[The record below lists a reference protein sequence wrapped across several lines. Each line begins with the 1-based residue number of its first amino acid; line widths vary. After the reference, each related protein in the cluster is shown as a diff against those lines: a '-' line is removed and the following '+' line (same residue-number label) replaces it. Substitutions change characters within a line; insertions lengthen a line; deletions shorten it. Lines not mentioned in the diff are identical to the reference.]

1 MINKMKKIILIF
13 LIFFLYTEDVFPSN
27 KILST
32 DEAVVALLGSP
43 DETEIRIQKITE
55 NLYLFFGLGGNIAV
69 SIGDDGV
76 LIVDDQIPSLI
87 PKIKDAIKEIGGG
100 DLVYTIN
107 THWHFDHAEGNLA
120 LDPKITKIISQSNA
134 REYMAKGG
142 LIDMVANRINQEP
155 YPDYALPV
163 ITYENG
169 MTLYFNNEEIEIV
182 HFGPAHT
189 SGDSA
194 VIFHNQNA
202 VHYGDVFVTE
212 GYPFIDVSSGGS
224 IDGIINFLSKSLT
237 KLKPGAIILPGHGEI
252 ATIQDVED
260 TIIMLKT
267 VRERILKGSTP
278 FSIKFAEVKISS
290 SFAVIYLTSIVPL
303 RKGLSSGYNN
313 PFDGKDR
320 TSVGNP
326 Y

>member
-267 VRERILKGSTP
+267 VRERIIKMIDEGKSLQEVIDAKPTKDFDEKYPDWLGNFVNRAYTSLKEE
-278 FSIKFAEVKISS
+278 K
-290 SFAVIYLTSIVPL
+290 
-303 RKGLSSGYNN
+303 
-313 PFDGKDR
+313 
-320 TSVGNP
+320 
-326 Y
+326 

>member
-1 MINKMKKIILIF
+1 MINKMKKIILIL

-32 DEAVVALLGSP
+32 DGAVVALLGSP

-169 MTLYFNNEEIEIV
+169 MTLFFNNEEIEIV

-267 VRERILKGSTP
+267 VRERILKMINEGKSLQ
-278 FSIKFAEVKISS
+278 EVIDAKPTKD
-290 SFAVIYLTSIVPL
+290 FDEKYPDWLGNFVNRAYTSL
-303 RKGLSSGYNN
+303 KEE
-313 PFDGKDR
+313 K
-320 TSVGNP
+320 
-326 Y
+326 

>member
-1 MINKMKKIILIF
+1 MKKIIIIF
-13 LIFFLYTEDVFPSN
+13 SIIFLYTEDVFPSN

-32 DEAVVALLGSP
+32 DEAVVELLGSP
-43 DETEIRIQKITE
+43 DKTEIRIQKITE

-134 REYMAKGG
+134 RDYMAKGG
-142 LIDMVANRINQEP
+142 LIDMVANRINQKP

-267 VRERILKGSTP
+267 VRERILKMIDEGKSLQ
-278 FSIKFAEVKISS
+278 EVIDAKPTKD
-290 SFAVIYLTSIVPL
+290 FDEKYPDWLGNFVNRAYTSL
-303 RKGLSSGYNN
+303 K
-313 PFDGKDR
+313 KEK
-320 TSVGNP
+320 
-326 Y
+326 

>member
-1 MINKMKKIILIF
+1 MKKLIF
-13 LIFFLYTEDVFPSN
+13 SIFAIFLYTEDVFSSN
-27 KILST
+27 DILST
-32 DEAVVALLGSP
+32 DEAVEQLLGSP
-43 DETEIRIQKITE
+43 DEAKIRIQKITD
-55 NLYLFFGLGGNIAV
+55 NLYLFFGLGGNVAV

-100 DLVYTIN
+100 DLVYAIN

-134 REYMAKGG
+134 RDYMSKGG
-142 LIDMVANRINQEP
+142 IINMVSSRINQEP

-169 MTLYFNNEEIEIV
+169 MTLYFNDEEIEIV

-202 VHYGDVFVTE
+202 IHYGDVFVTE

-224 IDGIINFLSKSLT
+224 IDGVINFLSKSLE
-237 KLKPGAIILPGHGEI
+237 KLKPGAIILPGHGEVGN
-252 ATIQDVED
+252 IQDVRD
-260 TIIMLKT
+260 MIKMLET
-267 VRERILKGSTP
+267 VRDRISKMIDEGKSLQEVIDAKPTKDFDEKYPDWLDNFVNRAYTSLK
-278 FSIKFAEVKISS
+278 E
-290 SFAVIYLTSIVPL
+290 
-303 RKGLSSGYNN
+303 
-313 PFDGKDR
+313 GK
-320 TSVGNP
+320 
-326 Y
+326 

>member
-1 MINKMKKIILIF
+1 MKKIM
-13 LIFFLYTEDVFPSN
+13 LIFFVIFFYTQDVFSSDD
-27 KILST
+27 ILST
-32 DEAVVALLGSP
+32 DEAVEQLLGSP
-43 DETEIRIQKITE
+43 DEAKIRIQKITD

-100 DLVYTIN
+100 ELVYTIN

-134 REYMAKGG
+134 RDYMSRGG
-142 LIDMVANRINQEP
+142 LIDMVNSRINQEP

-169 MTLYFNNEEIEIV
+169 MTLYFNDEEIEIV

-202 VHYGDVFVTE
+202 IHYGDVFVTE

-224 IDGIINFLSKSLT
+224 IDGIINFLSKSLD

-252 ATIQDVED
+252 GDIQDVRD
-260 TIIMLKT
+260 MISMLKT
-267 VRERILKGSTP
+267 VRDRISNMIDEGKSLQEVIDAKPTKDFDEKYPDWLGNFVNRAYASLK
-278 FSIKFAEVKISS
+278 E
-290 SFAVIYLTSIVPL
+290 
-303 RKGLSSGYNN
+303 
-313 PFDGKDR
+313 GK
-320 TSVGNP
+320 
-326 Y
+326 

>member
-1 MINKMKKIILIF
+1 MKKLILSIF
-13 LIFFLYTEDVFPSN
+13 AIFLYTEDVFSSN
-27 KILST
+27 DILST
-32 DEAVVALLGSP
+32 DEAVEQLLGSP
-43 DETEIRIQKITE
+43 DEAKIRIQKITD
-55 NLYLFFGLGGNIAV
+55 NLYLFFGLGGNVAV

-100 DLVYTIN
+100 DLVYAIN

-120 LDPKITKIISQSNA
+120 LDPRITKIISQSNA
-134 REYMAKGG
+134 RDYMSKGG
-142 LIDMVANRINQEP
+142 IINMVSSRINQEP

-169 MTLYFNNEEIEIV
+169 MTLYFNDEEIEIV

-202 VHYGDVFVTE
+202 IHYGDVFVTE

-224 IDGIINFLSKSLT
+224 IDGVINFLSKSLE
-237 KLKPGAIILPGHGEI
+237 KLKPGAIILPGHGEVGN
-252 ATIQDVED
+252 IQDVRD
-260 TIIMLKT
+260 MIKMLET
-267 VRERILKGSTP
+267 VRDRISKMIDEGKSLQEVIDAKPTKDFDEKYPDWLGNFVNRAYASLK
-278 FSIKFAEVKISS
+278 E
-290 SFAVIYLTSIVPL
+290 
-303 RKGLSSGYNN
+303 
-313 PFDGKDR
+313 GK
-320 TSVGNP
+320 
-326 Y
+326 

>member
-43 DETEIRIQKITE
+43 HETEIRIQKITE

-267 VRERILKGSTP
+267 VRERILKMINEGKSLQ
-278 FSIKFAEVKISS
+278 EVIDAKPTKD
-290 SFAVIYLTSIVPL
+290 FDEKYPDWLGNFVNRAYTSL
-303 RKGLSSGYNN
+303 KEE
-313 PFDGKDR
+313 K
-320 TSVGNP
+320 
-326 Y
+326 

>member
-1 MINKMKKIILIF
+1 MKKLVLSFFVI
-13 LIFFLYTEDVFPSN
+13 FLYTEDVFSSN
-27 KILST
+27 DILST
-32 DEAVVALLGSP
+32 DEAVEQLLGSP
-43 DETEIRIQKITE
+43 DEAKIRIQKITD

-120 LDPKITKIISQSNA
+120 LDPNITKIISQSNA
-134 REYMAKGG
+134 RDYMSRGG
-142 LIDMVANRINQEP
+142 LIDMVSSRINQEP

-169 MTLYFNNEEIEIV
+169 MTLYFNDEEIEIV

-202 VHYGDVFVTE
+202 IHYGDVFVTE

-224 IDGIINFLSKSLT
+224 IDGIINFLSKSLE
-237 KLKPGAIILPGHGEI
+237 KLKPGAIILPGHGE
-252 ATIQDVED
+252 TGNIQDVKD
-260 TIIMLKT
+260 MISMLET
-267 VRERILKGSTP
+267 VRDRISKMIDEGKSLQEVIDAKPTKDFDEKYPDWLGNFVNRAYASLK
-278 FSIKFAEVKISS
+278 E
-290 SFAVIYLTSIVPL
+290 
-303 RKGLSSGYNN
+303 
-313 PFDGKDR
+313 GK
-320 TSVGNP
+320 
-326 Y
+326 

>member
-1 MINKMKKIILIF
+1 MKKLVLSFFVI
-13 LIFFLYTEDVFPSN
+13 FLYTEDVFSSN
-27 KILST
+27 DILST
-32 DEAVVALLGSP
+32 DEAVEQLLGSP
-43 DETEIRIQKITE
+43 DEAKIRIQKITD

-120 LDPKITKIISQSNA
+120 LDPNITKIISQSNA
-134 REYMAKGG
+134 RDYMSRGG
-142 LIDMVANRINQEP
+142 LIDMVSSRINQEP

-169 MTLYFNNEEIEIV
+169 MTLYFNDEEIEIV

-202 VHYGDVFVTE
+202 IHYGDVFVTE

-224 IDGIINFLSKSLT
+224 IDGIINFLSKSLE
-237 KLKPGAIILPGHGEI
+237 KLKPGATILPGHGEI
-252 ATIQDVED
+252 ANIQDVKD
-260 TIIMLKT
+260 MISMLET
-267 VRERILKGSTP
+267 VRDRISKMIDEGKSLQEVIDAKPTKDFDEKYPDWLGNFVNRAYASLK
-278 FSIKFAEVKISS
+278 E
-290 SFAVIYLTSIVPL
+290 
-303 RKGLSSGYNN
+303 
-313 PFDGKDR
+313 GK
-320 TSVGNP
+320 
-326 Y
+326 

>member
-1 MINKMKKIILIF
+1 MIKIIISF
-13 LIFFLYTEDVFPSN
+13 LIIFFYTEDVFPSN
-27 KILST
+27 KVIST
-32 DEAVVALLGSP
+32 DEAVVELLGSP

-55 NLYLFFGLGGNIAV
+55 NLFLFFGLGGNIAV
-69 SIGDDGV
+69 LIGDDGV

-120 LDPKITKIISQSNA
+120 LDPNITKIISQSNA
-134 REYMAKGG
+134 RDYMAKGG
-142 LIDMVANRINQEP
+142 LIDMVSNRINQEP

-163 ITYENG
+163 ITYKNG

-202 VHYGDVFVTE
+202 IHYGDVFVTE

-224 IDGIINFLSKSLT
+224 INGIINFLSQSLT
-237 KLKPGAIILPGHGEI
+237 KLKSGAIILPGHGEI

-260 TIIMLKT
+260 TISMLKI
-267 VRERILKGSTP
+267 VRGRILKMIDEGKSLQ
-278 FSIKFAEVKISS
+278 EVIDAKPTKD
-290 SFAVIYLTSIVPL
+290 FDEKYPDWLGNFVNRAYTSLKEV
-303 RKGLSSGYNN
+303 R
-313 PFDGKDR
+313 
-320 TSVGNP
+320 
-326 Y
+326 

>member
-1 MINKMKKIILIF
+1 MKKIILSFFI
-13 LIFFLYTEDVFPSN
+13 IFLYTEDVFSSN
-27 KILST
+27 DILST
-32 DEAVVALLGSP
+32 DEAVEQLLGSP
-43 DETEIRIQKITE
+43 DEAKIRIQKITD

-87 PKIKDAIKEIGGG
+87 PKIKDAIKKIGGG

-120 LDPKITKIISQSNA
+120 LDPNITKIISQSNA
-134 REYMAKGG
+134 RDYMSRGG
-142 LIDMVANRINQEP
+142 LIDMVSSRINQEP

-169 MTLYFNNEEIEIV
+169 MTLYFNDEEIEIV

-202 VHYGDVFVTE
+202 IHYGDVFVTE

-224 IDGIINFLSKSLT
+224 IDGIINFLSKSLE

-252 ATIQDVED
+252 ANIQDVKD
-260 TIIMLKT
+260 MIGMLET
-267 VRERILKGSTP
+267 VRDRISKMIDEGKSLQEVIDAKPTKDFDEKYPDWLGNFVNRAYASLK
-278 FSIKFAEVKISS
+278 E
-290 SFAVIYLTSIVPL
+290 
-303 RKGLSSGYNN
+303 
-313 PFDGKDR
+313 GK
-320 TSVGNP
+320 
-326 Y
+326 

>member
-1 MINKMKKIILIF
+1 MIKIIISF
-13 LIFFLYTEDVFPSN
+13 LIIFFYTEDVFPSN
-27 KILST
+27 KVIST
-32 DEAVVALLGSP
+32 DEAVVELLGSP
-43 DETEIRIQKITE
+43 EETEIRIQKITE

-120 LDPKITKIISQSNA
+120 LDPNITKIISQSNA
-134 REYMAKGG
+134 RDYMAKGG
-142 LIDMVANRINQEP
+142 LIDMVSNRINQEP

-202 VHYGDVFVTE
+202 IHYGDVFVTE

-224 IDGIINFLSKSLT
+224 INGIINFLSQSLT
-237 KLKPGAIILPGHGEI
+237 KLKSGAIILPGHGEI

-260 TIIMLKT
+260 TISMLKII
-267 VRERILKGSTP
+267 RGRILKMIDEGKSLQ
-278 FSIKFAEVKISS
+278 EVIDAKPTKD
-290 SFAVIYLTSIVPL
+290 FDEKYPDWLGNFVNRAYTSL
-303 RKGLSSGYNN
+303 KE
-313 PFDGKDR
+313 DK
-320 TSVGNP
+320 
-326 Y
+326 

>member
-1 MINKMKKIILIF
+1 MKKLILSIF
-13 LIFFLYTEDVFPSN
+13 AIFLYTEDVFSSN
-27 KILST
+27 DILST
-32 DEAVVALLGSP
+32 DEAVEQLLGSP
-43 DETEIRIQKITE
+43 DEAKIRIQKITD
-55 NLYLFFGLGGNIAV
+55 NLYLFFGLGGNVAV

-76 LIVDDQIPSLI
+76 LIVDDQIPSLV

-100 DLVYTIN
+100 DLVYAIN

-120 LDPKITKIISQSNA
+120 LDPRITKIISQSNA
-134 REYMAKGG
+134 RDYMSKGG
-142 LIDMVANRINQEP
+142 IINMVSSRINQEP

-169 MTLYFNNEEIEIV
+169 MTLYFNDEEIEIV

-202 VHYGDVFVTE
+202 IHYGDVFVTE

-224 IDGIINFLSKSLT
+224 IDGVINFLSKSLE

-252 ATIQDVED
+252 GNIQDVKD
-260 TIIMLKT
+260 MINMLET
-267 VRERILKGSTP
+267 VRDRISKMIDEGKSLQEVIDAKPTKDFDEKYPDWLDNFVNRAYTSLK
-278 FSIKFAEVKISS
+278 E
-290 SFAVIYLTSIVPL
+290 
-303 RKGLSSGYNN
+303 
-313 PFDGKDR
+313 GK
-320 TSVGNP
+320 
-326 Y
+326 

>member
-1 MINKMKKIILIF
+1 MKKLVLSFFVI
-13 LIFFLYTEDVFPSN
+13 FLYTEYVFSSN
-27 KILST
+27 DILST
-32 DEAVVALLGSP
+32 DEAVEQLLGSP
-43 DETEIRIQKITE
+43 DEAKIRIQKITD

-120 LDPKITKIISQSNA
+120 LDPNITKIISQSNA
-134 REYMAKGG
+134 RDYMSRGG
-142 LIDMVANRINQEP
+142 LIDMVSSRINQEP

-169 MTLYFNNEEIEIV
+169 MTLYFNDEEIEIV

-202 VHYGDVFVTE
+202 IHYGDVFVTE

-224 IDGIINFLSKSLT
+224 IDGIINFLSKSLE
-237 KLKPGAIILPGHGEI
+237 KLKPGAIILPGHGE
-252 ATIQDVED
+252 TGNIQDVKD
-260 TIIMLKT
+260 MISMLET
-267 VRERILKGSTP
+267 VRDRISKMIDEGKSLQEVIDAKPTKDFDEKYPDWLGNFVNRAYASLK
-278 FSIKFAEVKISS
+278 E
-290 SFAVIYLTSIVPL
+290 
-303 RKGLSSGYNN
+303 
-313 PFDGKDR
+313 GK
-320 TSVGNP
+320 
-326 Y
+326 

>member
-224 IDGIINFLSKSLT
+224 IDGLINFLSKSLT

-267 VRERILKGSTP
+267 VRERILKMINEGKSLQ
-278 FSIKFAEVKISS
+278 EVIDAKPTKD
-290 SFAVIYLTSIVPL
+290 FDEKYPDWLGNFVNRAYTSL
-303 RKGLSSGYNN
+303 KEE
-313 PFDGKDR
+313 K
-320 TSVGNP
+320 
-326 Y
+326 

>member
-1 MINKMKKIILIF
+1 MKKIMLSF
-13 LIFFLYTEDVFPSN
+13 FVIFFYTQDVFSSN
-27 KILST
+27 DILST
-32 DEAVVALLGSP
+32 DEAVEQLLGSP
-43 DETEIRIQKITE
+43 DEAKIRIQKITD

-100 DLVYTIN
+100 ELVYTIN

-134 REYMAKGG
+134 RDYMSKGG
-142 LIDMVANRINQEP
+142 LIDMVSSRINQEP

-169 MTLYFNNEEIEIV
+169 MTLYFNDEEIEIV

-202 VHYGDVFVTE
+202 IHYGDVFVTE

-224 IDGIINFLSKSLT
+224 IDGIINFLSKSLD

-252 ATIQDVED
+252 GDIQDVRD
-260 TIIMLKT
+260 MISMLKT
-267 VRERILKGSTP
+267 VRDRISNMIDEGKSLQEVIDAKPTKDFDEKYPDWLGNFVNRAYASLK
-278 FSIKFAEVKISS
+278 E
-290 SFAVIYLTSIVPL
+290 
-303 RKGLSSGYNN
+303 
-313 PFDGKDR
+313 GK
-320 TSVGNP
+320 
-326 Y
+326 

>member
-1 MINKMKKIILIF
+1 MKKIILSFFI
-13 LIFFLYTEDVFPSN
+13 IFLYTEDVFSSN
-27 KILST
+27 DILST
-32 DEAVVALLGSP
+32 DEAVEQLLGSP
-43 DETEIRIQKITE
+43 DEAKIRIQKITD

-120 LDPKITKIISQSNA
+120 LDPNITKIISQSNA
-134 REYMAKGG
+134 RDYMSRGG
-142 LIDMVANRINQEP
+142 LIDMVSSRINQEP

-169 MTLYFNNEEIEIV
+169 MTLYFNDEEIEIV

-202 VHYGDVFVTE
+202 IHYGDVFVTE

-224 IDGIINFLSKSLT
+224 IDGIINFLSKSLE

-252 ATIQDVED
+252 ANIQDVKD
-260 TIIMLKT
+260 MISMLEI
-267 VRERILKGSTP
+267 VRDRISKMIDEGKSLQEVIDAKPTKDFDEKYPDWLGNFVNRAYASLK
-278 FSIKFAEVKISS
+278 E
-290 SFAVIYLTSIVPL
+290 
-303 RKGLSSGYNN
+303 
-313 PFDGKDR
+313 GK
-320 TSVGNP
+320 
-326 Y
+326 

>member
-1 MINKMKKIILIF
+1 MKKIIISF
-13 LIFFLYTEDVFPSN
+13 FIIFFYTEDVFPSN
-27 KILST
+27 KAIST
-32 DEAVVALLGSP
+32 DEAVVELLGSP
-43 DETEIRIQKITE
+43 EETKIRIQKITE

-69 SIGDDGV
+69 LIGDDGV

-120 LDPKITKIISQSNA
+120 LDPNITKIISQSNA
-134 REYMAKGG
+134 RDYMAKGG
-142 LIDMVANRINQEP
+142 LIDMVANKINQEP

-202 VHYGDVFVTE
+202 VHFGDVFVTE

-224 IDGIINFLSKSLT
+224 INGIINFLSQSLT

-260 TIIMLKT
+260 TIGMLKI
-267 VRERILKGSTP
+267 VRERILKMIDEGKSLQ
-278 FSIKFAEVKISS
+278 EVIDAKPTKD
-290 SFAVIYLTSIVPL
+290 FDEKYPDCLGNFVNRAYTSL
-303 RKGLSSGYNN
+303 KE
-313 PFDGKDR
+313 GK
-320 TSVGNP
+320 
-326 Y
+326 

>member
-1 MINKMKKIILIF
+1 MKKIIIYF
-13 LIFFLYTEDVFPSN
+13 LIIFFYTEDVFPSN
-27 KILST
+27 KVIST
-32 DEAVVALLGSP
+32 DEAVVELLGSP
-43 DETEIRIQKITE
+43 EETEIRIQKITE

-120 LDPKITKIISQSNA
+120 LDPNITKIISQSNA
-134 REYMAKGG
+134 RDYMAKGG

-163 ITYENG
+163 ITYKNG

-202 VHYGDVFVTE
+202 IHYGDVFVTE

-224 IDGIINFLSKSLT
+224 INGIINFLSQSLT
-237 KLKPGAIILPGHGEI
+237 KLKFGAIILPGHGEI

-260 TIIMLKT
+260 TISMLKI
-267 VRERILKGSTP
+267 VRGRILKMIDEGKSLQ
-278 FSIKFAEVKISS
+278 EVIDAKPTKD
-290 SFAVIYLTSIVPL
+290 FDEKYPDWLGNFVNRAYTSL
-303 RKGLSSGYNN
+303 KEE
-313 PFDGKDR
+313 K
-320 TSVGNP
+320 
-326 Y
+326 

>member
-43 DETEIRIQKITE
+43 DETEIRIQKVTE

-69 SIGDDGV
+69 LIGDDGV

-267 VRERILKGSTP
+267 VRGRILKMINEGKSLQ
-278 FSIKFAEVKISS
+278 EVIDAKPTKD
-290 SFAVIYLTSIVPL
+290 FDEKYPDWLGNFVNRAYTSL
-303 RKGLSSGYNN
+303 KEE
-313 PFDGKDR
+313 K
-320 TSVGNP
+320 
-326 Y
+326 

>member
-13 LIFFLYTEDVFPSN
+13 LIFSLYTEDVFPAN

-169 MTLYFNNEEIEIV
+169 MTLYFNNEEIEII

-267 VRERILKGSTP
+267 VRERILKMINEGKSLQ
-278 FSIKFAEVKISS
+278 EVIDAKPTKD
-290 SFAVIYLTSIVPL
+290 FDEKYPDWLGNFVNRAYTSL
-303 RKGLSSGYNN
+303 KEE
-313 PFDGKDR
+313 K
-320 TSVGNP
+320 
-326 Y
+326 

>member
-1 MINKMKKIILIF
+1 VI
-13 LIFFLYTEDVFPSN
+13 
-27 KILST
+27 ST
-32 DEAVVALLGSP
+32 DEAVVELLGSP
-43 DETEIRIQKITE
+43 EETEIRIQKITE

-120 LDPKITKIISQSNA
+120 LDPNITKIISQSNA
-134 REYMAKGG
+134 RDYMAKGG
-142 LIDMVANRINQEP
+142 LIDMVSNRINQEP

-202 VHYGDVFVTE
+202 IHYGDVFVTE

-224 IDGIINFLSKSLT
+224 INGIINFLSQSLT
-237 KLKPGAIILPGHGEI
+237 KLKSGAIILPGHGEI

-260 TIIMLKT
+260 TISMLKII
-267 VRERILKGSTP
+267 RGRILKMIDEGKSLQ
-278 FSIKFAEVKISS
+278 EVIDSKPTKDFDEKYPDWLGNFVNRAYIS
-290 SFAVIYLTSIVPL
+290 L
-303 RKGLSSGYNN
+303 KE
-313 PFDGKDR
+313 DK
-320 TSVGNP
+320 
-326 Y
+326 

>member
-1 MINKMKKIILIF
+1 MKKIILSFFI
-13 LIFFLYTEDVFPSN
+13 IFLYTEDVFSSN
-27 KILST
+27 DILST
-32 DEAVVALLGSP
+32 EEAVEQLLGSP
-43 DETEIRIQKITE
+43 DEAKIRIQKITD

-87 PKIKDAIKEIGGG
+87 PKIKDAIKKIGGG

-120 LDPKITKIISQSNA
+120 LDPNITKIISQSNA
-134 REYMAKGG
+134 RDYMSRGG
-142 LIDMVANRINQEP
+142 IIDMVSSRINQEP

-169 MTLYFNNEEIEIV
+169 MTLYFNDEEIEIV

-202 VHYGDVFVTE
+202 IHYGDVFVTE

-224 IDGIINFLSKSLT
+224 IDGIINFLSKSLE

-252 ATIQDVED
+252 ANIQDVKD
-260 TIIMLKT
+260 MISMLEI
-267 VRERILKGSTP
+267 VRDRISKMIDEGKSLQEVIDAKPTKDFDEKYPDWLGNFVNRAYASLK
-278 FSIKFAEVKISS
+278 E
-290 SFAVIYLTSIVPL
+290 
-303 RKGLSSGYNN
+303 
-313 PFDGKDR
+313 GK
-320 TSVGNP
+320 
-326 Y
+326 

>member
-1 MINKMKKIILIF
+1 MKKIILSFFI
-13 LIFFLYTEDVFPSN
+13 IFLYTEDVFSSN
-27 KILST
+27 DILST
-32 DEAVVALLGSP
+32 DEAVEQLLGSP
-43 DETEIRIQKITE
+43 DEAKIRIQKITD

-87 PKIKDAIKEIGGG
+87 PKIKDAIKKIGGG

-120 LDPKITKIISQSNA
+120 LDPNITKIISQSNA
-134 REYMAKGG
+134 RDYMSRGG
-142 LIDMVANRINQEP
+142 IIDMVSSRINQEP

-169 MTLYFNNEEIEIV
+169 MTLYFNDEEIEIV

-194 VIFHNQNA
+194 VIFHDQNA
-202 VHYGDVFVTE
+202 IHYGDVFVTE

-224 IDGIINFLSKSLT
+224 IDGIINFLSKSLE

-252 ATIQDVED
+252 ANIQDVKD
-260 TIIMLKT
+260 MIGMLET
-267 VRERILKGSTP
+267 VRDRISKMIDEGKSLQEVIDAKPTKDFDEKYPDWLGNFVNRAYASLK
-278 FSIKFAEVKISS
+278 E
-290 SFAVIYLTSIVPL
+290 
-303 RKGLSSGYNN
+303 
-313 PFDGKDR
+313 GK
-320 TSVGNP
+320 
-326 Y
+326 

>member
-1 MINKMKKIILIF
+1 MKKLVLSFFVI
-13 LIFFLYTEDVFPSN
+13 FLYTEYVFSSN
-27 KILST
+27 DILST
-32 DEAVVALLGSP
+32 EEAVEQLLGSP
-43 DETEIRIQKITE
+43 DEAKIRIQKITD

-120 LDPKITKIISQSNA
+120 LDPNITKIISQSNA
-134 REYMAKGG
+134 RDYMSRGG
-142 LIDMVANRINQEP
+142 LIDMVSSRINQEP

-169 MTLYFNNEEIEIV
+169 MTLYFNDEEIEIV

-202 VHYGDVFVTE
+202 IHYGDVFVTE

-224 IDGIINFLSKSLT
+224 IDGIINFLSKSLE
-237 KLKPGAIILPGHGEI
+237 KLKPGAIILPGHGE
-252 ATIQDVED
+252 TGNIQDVKD
-260 TIIMLKT
+260 MISMLET
-267 VRERILKGSTP
+267 VRDRISKMIDEGKSLQEVIDAKPTKDFDEKYPDWLGNFVNRAYASLK
-278 FSIKFAEVKISS
+278 E
-290 SFAVIYLTSIVPL
+290 
-303 RKGLSSGYNN
+303 
-313 PFDGKDR
+313 GK
-320 TSVGNP
+320 
-326 Y
+326 

>member
-1 MINKMKKIILIF
+1 MKKIIISF
-13 LIFFLYTEDVFPSN
+13 FIIFFYTEDVFPSN
-27 KILST
+27 KAIST
-32 DEAVVALLGSP
+32 DEAVVELLGSP
-43 DETEIRIQKITE
+43 EETKIRIQKITE

-69 SIGDDGV
+69 LIGDDGV

-120 LDPKITKIISQSNA
+120 LDPNITKIISQSNA
-134 REYMAKGG
+134 RDYMAKGG
-142 LIDMVANRINQEP
+142 LIDMVANKINQEP

-202 VHYGDVFVTE
+202 VHFGDVFVTE

-224 IDGIINFLSKSLT
+224 INGIINFLSQSLT

-260 TIIMLKT
+260 TIGMLKI
-267 VRERILKGSTP
+267 VRERILKMIDEGKSLQ
-278 FSIKFAEVKISS
+278 EVIDAKPTKD
-290 SFAVIYLTSIVPL
+290 FDEKYPDWLGNFVNRAYTSL
-303 RKGLSSGYNN
+303 KE
-313 PFDGKDR
+313 GK
-320 TSVGNP
+320 
-326 Y
+326 

>member
-1 MINKMKKIILIF
+1 MKKIILSIF
-13 LIFFLYTEDVFPSN
+13 VIFFYTQDVFSSN
-27 KILST
+27 DILST
-32 DEAVVALLGSP
+32 DEAVEQLLGSP
-43 DETEIRIQKITE
+43 DEAKIRIQKITD

-87 PKIKDAIKEIGGG
+87 PKIKDAIKKIGGG

-120 LDPKITKIISQSNA
+120 LDPNITKIISQSNA
-134 REYMAKGG
+134 RDYMSRGG
-142 LIDMVANRINQEP
+142 LIDMVSSRINQEP

-169 MTLYFNNEEIEIV
+169 MTLYFNDEEIEIV

-202 VHYGDVFVTE
+202 IHYGDVFVTE

-224 IDGIINFLSKSLT
+224 IDGIINFLSKSLE

-252 ATIQDVED
+252 ANIQDVKD
-260 TIIMLKT
+260 MISMLEI
-267 VRERILKGSTP
+267 VRDRISKMIDEGKSLQEVIDAKPTKDFDEKYPDWLGNFVNRAYASLK
-278 FSIKFAEVKISS
+278 E
-290 SFAVIYLTSIVPL
+290 
-303 RKGLSSGYNN
+303 
-313 PFDGKDR
+313 GK
-320 TSVGNP
+320 
-326 Y
+326 

>member
-1 MINKMKKIILIF
+1 MKKIILSFFI
-13 LIFFLYTEDVFPSN
+13 IFLYTEDVFSSN
-27 KILST
+27 DILST
-32 DEAVVALLGSP
+32 DEAVEQLLGSP
-43 DETEIRIQKITE
+43 DEAKIRIQKITD

-87 PKIKDAIKEIGGG
+87 PKIKDAIKKIGGG

-120 LDPKITKIISQSNA
+120 LDPNITKIISQSNA
-134 REYMAKGG
+134 RDYMSRGG
-142 LIDMVANRINQEP
+142 IIDMVSSRINQEP

-169 MTLYFNNEEIEIV
+169 MTLYFNDEEIEIV

-202 VHYGDVFVTE
+202 IHYGDVFVTE

-224 IDGIINFLSKSLT
+224 IDGIINFLSKSLE

-252 ATIQDVED
+252 ANIQDVKD
-260 TIIMLKT
+260 MIGMLET
-267 VRERILKGSTP
+267 VRDRISKMIDEGKSLQEVIDAKPTKDFDEKYPDWLGNFVNRAYASLK
-278 FSIKFAEVKISS
+278 E
-290 SFAVIYLTSIVPL
+290 
-303 RKGLSSGYNN
+303 
-313 PFDGKDR
+313 GK
-320 TSVGNP
+320 
-326 Y
+326 

>member
-1 MINKMKKIILIF
+1 MKKLILSIF
-13 LIFFLYTEDVFPSN
+13 VIFLYTEDVFSSN
-27 KILST
+27 DILST
-32 DEAVVALLGSP
+32 DEAVEQLLGSP
-43 DETEIRIQKITE
+43 DDAKIRIQKITD
-55 NLYLFFGLGGNIAV
+55 NLYLFFGLGGNVAV

-100 DLVYTIN
+100 DLVYAIN

-120 LDPKITKIISQSNA
+120 LDPRITKIISQSNA
-134 REYMAKGG
+134 RDYMSKGG
-142 LIDMVANRINQEP
+142 IINMVSSRINQEP

-169 MTLYFNNEEIEIV
+169 MTLYFNDEEIEIV

-202 VHYGDVFVTE
+202 IHYGDVFVTE

-224 IDGIINFLSKSLT
+224 IDGVINFLSKSLE
-237 KLKPGAIILPGHGEI
+237 KLKPGAIILPGHGEVGN
-252 ATIQDVED
+252 IQDVRD
-260 TIIMLKT
+260 MIKMLET
-267 VRERILKGSTP
+267 VRDRISKMIDEGKSLQEVIDAKPTKDFDEKYPDWLDNFVNRAYTSLK
-278 FSIKFAEVKISS
+278 E
-290 SFAVIYLTSIVPL
+290 
-303 RKGLSSGYNN
+303 
-313 PFDGKDR
+313 GK
-320 TSVGNP
+320 
-326 Y
+326 

>member
-1 MINKMKKIILIF
+1 MKKIILSFFI
-13 LIFFLYTEDVFPSN
+13 IFLYTEDVFSSN
-27 KILST
+27 DILST
-32 DEAVVALLGSP
+32 DEAVEQLLGSP
-43 DETEIRIQKITE
+43 DEAKIRIQKITD

-120 LDPKITKIISQSNA
+120 LDPNITKIISQSNA
-134 REYMAKGG
+134 RDYMSRGG
-142 LIDMVANRINQEP
+142 LIDMVSSRINQEP

-169 MTLYFNNEEIEIV
+169 MTLYFNDEEIEIV

-202 VHYGDVFVTE
+202 IHYGDVFVTE

-224 IDGIINFLSKSLT
+224 IDGIINFLSKSLE

-252 ATIQDVED
+252 GDIQDVRD
-260 TIIMLKT
+260 MISMLKT
-267 VRERILKGSTP
+267 VRDRISNMIDEGKSLQEVIDAKPTKDFDEKYPDWLGNFVNRAYASLK
-278 FSIKFAEVKISS
+278 E
-290 SFAVIYLTSIVPL
+290 
-303 RKGLSSGYNN
+303 
-313 PFDGKDR
+313 GK
-320 TSVGNP
+320 
-326 Y
+326 

>member
-13 LIFFLYTEDVFPSN
+13 LILFLYTEDVFPSN

-267 VRERILKGSTP
+267 VRDRILKMIDEGKSLQ
-278 FSIKFAEVKISS
+278 EVIDAKPTKD
-290 SFAVIYLTSIVPL
+290 FDEKYPDWLGNFVNRAYTSL
-303 RKGLSSGYNN
+303 KEE
-313 PFDGKDR
+313 K
-320 TSVGNP
+320 
-326 Y
+326 

>member
-1 MINKMKKIILIF
+1 MKKLVLSFFVI
-13 LIFFLYTEDVFPSN
+13 FLYTEDVFSSN
-27 KILST
+27 DILST
-32 DEAVVALLGSP
+32 DEAVEQLLGSP
-43 DETEIRIQKITE
+43 DEAKIRIQKITD

-120 LDPKITKIISQSNA
+120 LDPNITKIISQSNA
-134 REYMAKGG
+134 RDYMSRGG
-142 LIDMVANRINQEP
+142 LIDMVSSRINQEP

-169 MTLYFNNEEIEIV
+169 MTLYFNDEEIEIV

-202 VHYGDVFVTE
+202 IHYGDVFVTE

-224 IDGIINFLSKSLT
+224 IDGIINFLSKSLE

-252 ATIQDVED
+252 ANIQDVKD
-260 TIIMLKT
+260 MISMLET
-267 VRERILKGSTP
+267 VRDRISKMIDEGKSLQEVIDAKPTKDFDEKYPDWLGNFVNRAYASLK
-278 FSIKFAEVKISS
+278 E
-290 SFAVIYLTSIVPL
+290 
-303 RKGLSSGYNN
+303 
-313 PFDGKDR
+313 
-320 TSVGNP
+320 GN
-326 Y
+326 

>member
-1 MINKMKKIILIF
+1 MKKLVLSFFVI
-13 LIFFLYTEDVFPSN
+13 FLYTEDVFSSN
-27 KILST
+27 DILST
-32 DEAVVALLGSP
+32 EEAVEQLLGSP
-43 DETEIRIQKITE
+43 DEAKIRIQKITD

-120 LDPKITKIISQSNA
+120 LDPNITKIISQSNA
-134 REYMAKGG
+134 RDYMSRGG
-142 LIDMVANRINQEP
+142 LIDMVSSRINQEP

-169 MTLYFNNEEIEIV
+169 MTLYFNDEEIEIV

-202 VHYGDVFVTE
+202 IHYGDVFVTE

-224 IDGIINFLSKSLT
+224 IDGIINFLSKSLE
-237 KLKPGAIILPGHGEI
+237 KLKPGAIILPGHGE
-252 ATIQDVED
+252 TGNIQDVKD
-260 TIIMLKT
+260 MISMLET
-267 VRERILKGSTP
+267 VRDRISKMIDEGKSLQEVIDAKPTKDFDEKYPDWLGNFVNRAYASLK
-278 FSIKFAEVKISS
+278 E
-290 SFAVIYLTSIVPL
+290 
-303 RKGLSSGYNN
+303 
-313 PFDGKDR
+313 GK
-320 TSVGNP
+320 
-326 Y
+326 

>member
-1 MINKMKKIILIF
+1 MKKIILSFFI
-13 LIFFLYTEDVFPSN
+13 IFLYTEDVFSSN
-27 KILST
+27 DILST
-32 DEAVVALLGSP
+32 DEAVEQLLGSP
-43 DETEIRIQKITE
+43 DEAKIRIQKITD

-87 PKIKDAIKEIGGG
+87 PKIKDAIKKIGGG

-120 LDPKITKIISQSNA
+120 LDPNITKIISQSNA
-134 REYMAKGG
+134 RDYMSRGG
-142 LIDMVANRINQEP
+142 LIDMVSSRINQEP

-169 MTLYFNNEEIEIV
+169 MTLYFNDEEIEIV

-202 VHYGDVFVTE
+202 IHYGDVFVTE

-224 IDGIINFLSKSLT
+224 IDGIINFLSKSLE

-252 ATIQDVED
+252 ANIQDVKD
-260 TIIMLKT
+260 MISMLET
-267 VRERILKGSTP
+267 VRDRISKMIDEGKSLQEVIDAKPTKDFDEKYPDWLGNFVNRAYASLK
-278 FSIKFAEVKISS
+278 E
-290 SFAVIYLTSIVPL
+290 
-303 RKGLSSGYNN
+303 
-313 PFDGKDR
+313 GK
-320 TSVGNP
+320 
-326 Y
+326 

>member
-1 MINKMKKIILIF
+1 MSVLWKPFII
-13 LIFFLYTEDVFPSN
+13 FLYTEDVFSSN
-27 KILST
+27 DILST
-32 DEAVVALLGSP
+32 DEAVEQLLGSP
-43 DETEIRIQKITE
+43 DEAKIRIQKITD

-120 LDPKITKIISQSNA
+120 LDPNITKIISQSNA
-134 REYMAKGG
+134 RDYMSRGG
-142 LIDMVANRINQEP
+142 LIDMVSSRINQEP
-155 YPDYALPV
+155 YPDYAIPV

-169 MTLYFNNEEIEIV
+169 MTLYFNDEEIEIV

-202 VHYGDVFVTE
+202 IHYGDVFVTE

-224 IDGIINFLSKSLT
+224 IDGIINFLSKSIE
-237 KLKPGAIILPGHGEI
+237 KLKPGAIILPGHGE
-252 ATIQDVED
+252 TGNIQDVKD
-260 TIIMLKT
+260 MISMLET
-267 VRERILKGSTP
+267 VRDRISKMIDEGKSLQEVIDAKPTKDFDEKYPDWLGNFVNRAYASLK
-278 FSIKFAEVKISS
+278 E
-290 SFAVIYLTSIVPL
+290 
-303 RKGLSSGYNN
+303 
-313 PFDGKDR
+313 GK
-320 TSVGNP
+320 
-326 Y
+326 

>member
-13 LIFFLYTEDVFPSN
+13 LIFFLYTEDVIPAN

-260 TIIMLKT
+260 
-267 VRERILKGSTP
+267 
-278 FSIKFAEVKISS
+278 
-290 SFAVIYLTSIVPL
+290 
-303 RKGLSSGYNN
+303 LSLIHI
-313 PFDGKDR
+313 
-320 TSVGNP
+320 
-326 Y
+326 

>member
-1 MINKMKKIILIF
+1 MKKIMLSIF
-13 LIFFLYTEDVFPSN
+13 VIFFYTQDVFSSN
-27 KILST
+27 DILST
-32 DEAVVALLGSP
+32 DEAVEQLLGSP
-43 DETEIRIQKITE
+43 DEAKIRIQKITD

-100 DLVYTIN
+100 ELVYTIN

-134 REYMAKGG
+134 RDYMSKGG
-142 LIDMVANRINQEP
+142 LIDMVSSRINQEP

-169 MTLYFNNEEIEIV
+169 MTLYFNDEEIEIV

-202 VHYGDVFVTE
+202 IHYGDVFVTE

-224 IDGIINFLSKSLT
+224 IDGIINFLSKSLD

-252 ATIQDVED
+252 GDIQDVRD
-260 TIIMLKT
+260 MISMLKT
-267 VRERILKGSTP
+267 VRDRISNMIDEGKSLQEVIDAKPTKDFDEKYPDWLGNFVNRAYASLK
-278 FSIKFAEVKISS
+278 E
-290 SFAVIYLTSIVPL
+290 
-303 RKGLSSGYNN
+303 
-313 PFDGKDR
+313 GK
-320 TSVGNP
+320 
-326 Y
+326 

>member
-1 MINKMKKIILIF
+1 MKKIIIIF
-13 LIFFLYTEDVFPSN
+13 SIIFLYTEDVFPSN

-32 DEAVVALLGSP
+32 DEAVVELLGSP

-134 REYMAKGG
+134 RDYMSKGG
-142 LIDMVANRINQEP
+142 IINMVSSRINQEP

-169 MTLYFNNEEIEIV
+169 MTLYFNDEEIEIV

-202 VHYGDVFVTE
+202 IHYGDVFVTE

-224 IDGIINFLSKSLT
+224 IDGIINFLSRSLE

-252 ATIQDVED
+252 GNIQDVKNM
-260 TIIMLKT
+260 INMLET
-267 VRERILKGSTP
+267 VRDRISKMIDEGKSLQEVIDAKPTKDFDKKYPDWLGNFVNRAYVSLK
-278 FSIKFAEVKISS
+278 E
-290 SFAVIYLTSIVPL
+290 
-303 RKGLSSGYNN
+303 
-313 PFDGKDR
+313 GK
-320 TSVGNP
+320 
-326 Y
+326 

>member
-1 MINKMKKIILIF
+1 MKKIILSIF
-13 LIFFLYTEDVFPSN
+13 VIFFYTQDVFSSN
-27 KILST
+27 DILST
-32 DEAVVALLGSP
+32 DEAVEQLLGSP
-43 DETEIRIQKITE
+43 DEAKIRIQKITD

-120 LDPKITKIISQSNA
+120 LDPNITKIISQSNA
-134 REYMAKGG
+134 RDYMSRGG
-142 LIDMVANRINQEP
+142 LIDMVSSRINQEP

-169 MTLYFNNEEIEIV
+169 MTLYFNDEEIEIV

-202 VHYGDVFVTE
+202 IHYGDVFVTE

-224 IDGIINFLSKSLT
+224 IDGIINFLSKSLE

-252 ATIQDVED
+252 ANIQDVKD
-260 TIIMLKT
+260 MISMLET
-267 VRERILKGSTP
+267 VRDRISKMIDEGKSLQEVIDAKPTKDFDEKYPDWLGNFVNRAYASLK
-278 FSIKFAEVKISS
+278 E
-290 SFAVIYLTSIVPL
+290 
-303 RKGLSSGYNN
+303 
-313 PFDGKDR
+313 GK
-320 TSVGNP
+320 
-326 Y
+326 